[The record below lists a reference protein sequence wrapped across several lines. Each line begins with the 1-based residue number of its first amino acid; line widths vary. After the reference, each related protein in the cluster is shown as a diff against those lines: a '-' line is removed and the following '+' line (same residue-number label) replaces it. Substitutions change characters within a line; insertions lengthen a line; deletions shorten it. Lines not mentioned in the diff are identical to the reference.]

1 VILLDRADRRVVVMP
16 LPAEL
21 YALRNVTNNDRLV
34 VKLSGGNTSLSYLH
48 LTFFDH
54 VGGNDLTD

>member
-1 VILLDRADRRVVVMP
+1 MILIDGADRRVVVMP
-16 LPAEL
+16 LPAKF
-21 YALRNVTNNDRLV
+21 YALRSVTNNDRLV
-34 VKLSGGNTSLSYLH
+34 FKLSGESTSLSYLH